1 MLRFCGKYMICA
13 LFWAY
18 LAVSVCVG
26 IISLATPLFTGVII
40 NQLTIDGGVQLGR
53 VTLLCFLLA
62 SLQAGQAALTYLSE
76 MLYVN
81 LQSHAGYRLNLD
93 TIEHIKRLPQE
104 FFVHFDASY
113 YNQQI
118 NHDANDLI
126 IFVIGSVVQVV
137 SNAVALVTIFII
149 LVALNVRLGLVCA
162 ALAAIGG
169 GLYCVFRRS
178 LFMKSF
184 DMQEQSAR
192 FFSRLQDQLDK
203 VAFLRR
209 HVLFERF
216 RDKLSL
222 AFDELYPAI
231 HASQK
236 VAAGF
241 ALSNSIVRSAAQ
253 GFLLA
258 VGAIE
263 VVSGRLLPGYLVTAM
278 GYYGSLNAAI
288 QYFLTWGKDYQAS
301 RVCYER
307 VRRIWDIQEE
317 RNGEV
322 RLSDVNTIDCKQIG
336 FSYPGSEK
344 EVLVGT
350 CLHFQKGR
358 LYGIAGANG
367 TGKST
372 LLEILLGMYP
382 DDTTGSVLYDGI
394 DQRKVNRYALRRECI
409 GVTEQEPPIL
419 EDTIEA
425 NLTLLSTCR
434 DTDKLNKYIDALGL
448 REMVSTA
455 SDGLKTILDERRQNI
470 SGGEKQKI
478 AIIRLLLQ
486 NPSVMLFDEP
496 TSALDSRSR
505 ERLVHILQEE
515 KRDHIII
522 VVTHDEDL
530 LLKCDEVFELEEAW
544 RGRGR
549 TLI

>member
-1 MLRFCGKYMICA
+1 MLRFCGKYILCA

-26 IISLATPLFTGVII
+26 IISLAPLLTGVII
-40 NQLTIDGGVQLGR
+40 NQLTIDGGVRLGQ

-93 TIEHIKRLPQE
+93 TLEHVKRLPQE

-137 SNAVALVTIFII
+137 SNAVT
-149 LVALNVRLGLVCA
+149 LVAIFSILLVLNVRLGLVCA
-162 ALAAIGG
+162 ALVAVGG

-178 LFMKSF
+178 LFRKSF

-209 HVLFERF
+209 HVLFGRF

-222 AFDELYPAI
+222 AFDELYPTILAN
-231 HASQK
+231 QK
-236 VAAGF
+236 VTSGF
-241 ALSNSIVRSAAQ
+241 ALSNSIVRSVAQ
-253 GFLLA
+253 GFLL
-258 VGAIE
+258 VIGAIE
-263 VVSGRLLPGYLVTAM
+263 VAGGRLLPGYLVTAV
-278 GYYGSLNAAI
+278 GYYGSLSTAI

-301 RVCYER
+301 RVCYKR
-307 VRRIWDIQEE
+307 LRRIWDIQEE

-322 RLSDVNTIDCKQIG
+322 RLNDLSAIECRQVG
-336 FSYPGSEK
+336 FSYPGTEK
-344 EVLVGT
+344 EVLVGQ
-350 CLHFQKGR
+350 CLRFQKGR

-394 DQRKVNRYALRRECI
+394 DQLEIDRHALRADCI

-425 NLTLLSTCR
+425 NLTLLSSGR
-434 DTDKLNKYIDALGL
+434 DADKLNKYIDALGL
-448 REMVSTA
+448 REMVSA
-455 SDGLKTILDERRQNI
+455 APDGLETILDERRQNI

-486 NPSVMLFDEP
+486 NPSVMLLDEP

-505 ERLVHILQEE
+505 ERLVQILQEE

-530 LLKCDEVFELEEAW
+530 LSACDEVY
-544 RGRGR
+544 RV
-549 TLI
+549 

>member
-1 MLRFCGKYMICA
+1 MLRFCGKYILCA

-26 IISLATPLFTGVII
+26 IISLATPLLTGVII
-40 NQLTIDGGVQLGR
+40 NQLTIDGGVRLGQ

-93 TIEHIKRLPQE
+93 TLEHVKRLPQE

-137 SNAVALVTIFII
+137 SNAVT
-149 LVALNVRLGLVCA
+149 LVAIFSILLVLNVRLGLVCA
-162 ALAAIGG
+162 ALVAVGG

-178 LFMKSF
+178 LFKKSF

-209 HVLFERF
+209 HVLFGRF

-222 AFDELYPAI
+222 AFDELYPTILAN
-231 HASQK
+231 QK
-236 VAAGF
+236 VTSGF
-241 ALSNSIVRSAAQ
+241 ALSNSIVRSVAQ
-253 GFLLA
+253 GFLL
-258 VGAIE
+258 VIGAIE
-263 VVSGRLLPGYLVTAM
+263 VAGGRLLPGYLVTAV
-278 GYYGSLNAAI
+278 GYYGSLSTAI

-301 RVCYER
+301 RVCYKR
-307 VRRIWDIQEE
+307 LRRIWDIQEE
-317 RNGEV
+317 RNGEI
-322 RLSDVNTIDCKQIG
+322 RLNDLSAIECRQVG
-336 FSYPGSEK
+336 FSYPGTEK
-344 EVLVGT
+344 EVLIGQ
-350 CLHFQKGR
+350 CLRFQKGR

-394 DQRKVNRYALRRECI
+394 DQLEIDRHALRADCI

-425 NLTLLSTCR
+425 NLTLLSSGR
-434 DTDKLNKYIDALGL
+434 DADKLNKYIDALGL
-448 REMVSTA
+448 REMVSA
-455 SDGLKTILDERRQNI
+455 APDGLETILDERRQNI

-486 NPSVMLFDEP
+486 NPSVMLLDEP

-505 ERLVHILQEE
+505 ERLVQILQEE

-530 LLKCDEVFELEEAW
+530 LSACDEVY
-544 RGRGR
+544 RV
-549 TLI
+549 

>member
-1 MLRFCGKYMICA
+1 MLRFCGKYILCA

-26 IISLATPLFTGVII
+26 IISLATPLLTGVII
-40 NQLTIDGGVQLGR
+40 NQLTIDGGVRLGQ
-53 VTLLCFLLA
+53 VALLCFLLA

-93 TIEHIKRLPQE
+93 TLEHVKRLPQE

-137 SNAVALVTIFII
+137 SNAVT
-149 LVALNVRLGLVCA
+149 LVAIFSILLVLNVRLGLVCA
-162 ALAAIGG
+162 ALVAVGG

-178 LFMKSF
+178 LFKKSF

-209 HVLFERF
+209 HVLFGRF

-222 AFDELYPAI
+222 AFDELYPTILAN
-231 HASQK
+231 QK
-236 VAAGF
+236 VTSGF
-241 ALSNSIVRSAAQ
+241 ALSNSIVRSVAQ
-253 GFLLA
+253 GFLL
-258 VGAIE
+258 VIGAIE
-263 VVSGRLLPGYLVTAM
+263 VAEGRLLPGYLVTAV
-278 GYYGSLNAAI
+278 GYYGSLSTAV

-301 RVCYER
+301 RVCYKR
-307 VRRIWDIQEE
+307 LRRIWDIQEE
-317 RNGEV
+317 RNGEI
-322 RLSDVNTIDCKQIG
+322 RLNDLSAIECRKVG

-344 EVLVGT
+344 EVLVGQRL
-350 CLHFQKGR
+350 CFQKGR
-358 LYGIAGANG
+358 LYGLAGANG
-367 TGKST
+367 AGKST

-394 DQRKVNRYALRRECI
+394 DQLEIDRYALRADCI
-409 GVTEQEPPIL
+409 GVIEQEPPIL

-425 NLTLLSTCR
+425 NLTLLSPGQDADR
-434 DTDKLNKYIDALGL
+434 LNKYIDALGL
-448 REMVSTA
+448 REMVSA
-455 SDGLKTILDERRQNI
+455 APDGLETILDERRQNI

-486 NPSVMLFDEP
+486 NPSVMLLDEP

-505 ERLVHILQEE
+505 ERLVQILQEK

-530 LLKCDEVFELEEAW
+530 LSACDEVYEINDA
-544 RGRGR
+544 
-549 TLI
+549 

>member
-1 MLRFCGKYMICA
+1 MLRFCGKYILCA

-26 IISLATPLFTGVII
+26 IISLATPLLTGVII
-40 NQLTIDGGVQLGR
+40 NQLTIDGGVRLGQ

-93 TIEHIKRLPQE
+93 TLEHVKRLPQE

-137 SNAVALVTIFII
+137 SNAVT
-149 LVALNVRLGLVCA
+149 LVAIFSILLVLNVRLGLVCA
-162 ALAAIGG
+162 ALVAVGG

-178 LFMKSF
+178 LFRKSF

-209 HVLFERF
+209 HVLFGRF

-222 AFDELYPAI
+222 AFDELYPTILAN
-231 HASQK
+231 QK
-236 VAAGF
+236 VTSGF
-241 ALSNSIVRSAAQ
+241 ALSNSIVRSVAQ
-253 GFLLA
+253 GFLL
-258 VGAIE
+258 VIGAIE
-263 VVSGRLLPGYLVTAM
+263 VAGGRLLPGYLVTAV
-278 GYYGSLNAAI
+278 GYYGSLSTAI

-301 RVCYER
+301 RVCYKR
-307 VRRIWDIQEE
+307 LRRIWDIQEE

-322 RLSDVNTIDCKQIG
+322 RLNDLSAIECRQVG
-336 FSYPGSEK
+336 FSYPGTEK
-344 EVLVGT
+344 EVLVGQ
-350 CLHFQKGR
+350 CLRFQKGR

-394 DQRKVNRYALRRECI
+394 DQLEIDRHALRADCI

-425 NLTLLSTCR
+425 NLTLLSSGR
-434 DTDKLNKYIDALGL
+434 DADKLNKYIDALGL
-448 REMVSTA
+448 REMVSA
-455 SDGLKTILDERRQNI
+455 APDGLETILDERRQNI

-486 NPSVMLFDEP
+486 NPSVMLLDEP

-505 ERLVHILQEE
+505 ERLVQILQEE

-530 LLKCDEVFELEEAW
+530 LSACDEVY
-544 RGRGR
+544 RV
-549 TLI
+549 

>member
-1 MLRFCGKYMICA
+1 MLRFCGKYILCA

-26 IISLATPLFTGVII
+26 IISLATPLLTGVII
-40 NQLTIDGGVQLGR
+40 NQLTIDGGVRLGQ

-93 TIEHIKRLPQE
+93 TLEHVKRLPQE

-137 SNAVALVTIFII
+137 SNAVT
-149 LVALNVRLGLVCA
+149 LVAIFSILLVLNVRLGLVCA
-162 ALAAIGG
+162 ALVAVGG

-178 LFMKSF
+178 LFRKSF

-209 HVLFERF
+209 HVLFGRF

-222 AFDELYPAI
+222 AFDELYPTILAN
-231 HASQK
+231 QK
-236 VAAGF
+236 VTSGF
-241 ALSNSIVRSAAQ
+241 ALSNSIVRSVAQ
-253 GFLLA
+253 GFLL
-258 VGAIE
+258 VIGAIE
-263 VVSGRLLPGYLVTAM
+263 VAGGRLLPGYLVTAV
-278 GYYGSLNAAI
+278 GYYGSLSTAI

-301 RVCYER
+301 RVCYKR
-307 VRRIWDIQEE
+307 LRRIWDIQEE

-322 RLSDVNTIDCKQIG
+322 RLNDLSAIECRQVG
-336 FSYPGSEK
+336 FSYPGTEK
-344 EVLVGT
+344 EVLVGQ
-350 CLHFQKGR
+350 CLRFQKGR

-394 DQRKVNRYALRRECI
+394 DQLEIDRHALRADCI

-425 NLTLLSTCR
+425 NLTLLSSGR
-434 DTDKLNKYIDALGL
+434 DADKLNKCIDALGL
-448 REMVSTA
+448 REMVSA
-455 SDGLKTILDERRQNI
+455 APDGLETILDERRQNI

-486 NPSVMLFDEP
+486 NPSVMLLDEP

-505 ERLVHILQEE
+505 ERLVQILQEE

-530 LLKCDEVFELEEAW
+530 LSACDEVY
-544 RGRGR
+544 RV
-549 TLI
+549 